1 MNNDYMFEEEENDR
15 YQEYQEPEYG
25 YTGPRYSRTEEEY
38 RAKKESM
45 GPAIASLI
53 LGILSLIFF
62 LIGINIVAAIIAIVL
77 GIVYLA
83 TSRTKKGKGM
93 AIAGITTAALGIV
106 CCIGAWAF
114 IISNA
119 DHIAVL
125 GNDVEGMQE
134 WYDFYGLDDNY
145 FNDDNYEDYFN
156 NYPGFVN
163 PRDDESPFDNYDF
176 DINDSL

>member
-1 MNNDYMFEEEENDR
+1 MNNDYMFEDEEN
-15 YQEYQEPEYG
+15 EGYQEPEYG
-25 YTGPRYSRTEEEY
+25 YTGPQYSRTKEEY
-38 RAKKESM
+38 RAKNDSM
-45 GPAIASLI
+45 GLAIASMV

-62 LIGINIVAAIIAIVL
+62 LVGINIVASVIAIIL
-77 GIVYLA
+77 GIIYLA
-83 TSRTKKGKGM
+83 TSRIKKGKGM
-93 AIAGITTAALGIV
+93 AVAGITTAALGIV

-125 GNDVEGMQE
+125 RNDVEGMQE
-134 WYDFYGLDDNY
+134 WYEFYGLDD
-145 FNDDNYEDYFN
+145 DYFYDYDYYDDYYD
-156 NYPGFVN
+156 NYPGFGN